1 MRVLEQEMAHMSREE
16 ASKSRA
22 THIKLTRDYRWV
34 EQKFKNLLLEYK
46 QKRNALE
53 AERRMAIEEE
63 NRKKFGQ
70 GIDDETHRMQ
80 MQLKDDVSY
89 SMSDVFC
96 TVYNANFLI
105 KDFTFHLASNGRN
118 HARTRRG
125 GSENQSRHASSKRN
139 LQGTLYSLSYVCVSC
154 FT

>member
-1 MRVLEQEMAHMSREE
+1 MAQMSREE

-34 EQKFKNLLLEYK
+34 EQKFKNLQLEYK

-53 AERRMAIEEE
+53 AERRMAMEEE

-70 GIDDETHRMQ
+70 GIDEETLRMQ

-89 SMSDVFC
+89 SSADV
-96 TVYNANFLI
+96 
-105 KDFTFHLASNGRN
+105 
-118 HARTRRG
+118 
-125 GSENQSRHASSKRN
+125 
-139 LQGTLYSLSYVCVSC
+139 LYSI
-154 FT
+154 